1 MSRALALELSCTL
14 LCNQQSLFI
23 TTYWRQNGPYFNCPS
38 PIGCDMNTLCVIDSF
53 HQEFIQWV
61 SEIQKQSPLVLI
73 HLIAVIIYA
82 NFSLIF
88 FLQAYLQ
95 FSKLEPRMIVTVQDK
110 TDDYFNIL
118 WVRSLCQ
125 AETIELQPNSEN
137 SSTAVR
143 IKVFTSLVM

>member
-1 MSRALALELSCTL
+1 M
-14 LCNQQSLFI
+14 
-23 TTYWRQNGPYFNCPS
+23 
-38 PIGCDMNTLCVIDSF
+38 
-53 HQEFIQWV
+53 
-61 SEIQKQSPLVLI
+61 
-73 HLIAVIIYA
+73 
-82 NFSLIF
+82 
-88 FLQAYLQ
+88 Q

-143 IKVFTSLVM
+143 IKEFTSLVT